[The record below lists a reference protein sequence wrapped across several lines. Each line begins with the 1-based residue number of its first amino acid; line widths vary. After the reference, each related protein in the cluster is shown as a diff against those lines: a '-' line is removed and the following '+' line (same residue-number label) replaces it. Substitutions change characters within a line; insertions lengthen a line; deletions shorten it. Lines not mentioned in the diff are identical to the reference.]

1 MKKRIG
7 VVLVL
12 LGCLW
17 SLCACGSD
25 ETTKTSETTKVS
37 SSSPTQVVSEKASS
51 PSGREETENGQQQV
65 IVKEIV
71 IDENQPTSSGENVI
85 SQEIVI

>member
-12 LGCLW
+12 LGCLF
-17 SLCACGSD
+17 SFSACGSD
-25 ETTKTSETTKVS
+25 ETTASASQTASASASMETQS
-37 SSSPTQVVSEKASS
+37 HSEKAS
-51 PSGREETENGQQQV
+51 PTSGPEKKGSEQV
-65 IVKEIV
+65 IVQEIV

-85 SQEIVI
+85 SQEIVV

>member
-12 LGCLW
+12 LGCLF
-17 SLCACGSD
+17 SFSACGSD
-25 ETTKTSETTKVS
+25 ETTTSASETTTAVTS
-37 SSSPTQVVSEKASS
+37 SETQSNPEKASS
-51 PSGREETENGQQQV
+51 TSVPEKKGSEQV

-85 SQEIVI
+85 SQEIVV